1 MKKKH
6 WLRSFVAAVTASALV
21 WTCVP
26 LEALAAGPDTG
37 AVPTSATAS
46 TRAATLPVQGRDW
59 TLETDG
65 TLTITSNF
73 GMHDWQNQSNA
84 FKDYLIKAII
94 GPDVTAITETAF
106 FGCDN
111 LCDVNI
117 LGNITYIGGNAFA
130 GCDELEN
137 FIIPESVTSILGEA
151 FCNCNKLKSIY
162 IPDSVVSI
170 AYNAFSLCDSL
181 SEINVGNN
189 NPNYKSIDGVLFSK
203 DLKELIQ
210 YPLGNKRSTY
220 KIPNSV
226 TVIDSYA
233 FYECKSLSTVEI
245 PNSVSTIGVGVF
257 AGCSNLLDVTV
268 PGSIAD
274 MENSMFANCD
284 NLESVT
290 IQDGVSRIGG
300 FAFSKC
306 KSLISINIPDS
317 VNEIGNSAFE
327 QCNSLVEITLPNN
340 ITSIFVDTFNDCKS
354 LSSITLPDNLI
365 YIYRCAFRGCDSLT
379 ELILPSNL
387 TSIGESAFYSCDNL
401 TSVLIPDSVDTIDV
415 SAFNNCDNLTIY
427 CNAGSC
433 TETYCIENK
442 IPYKLLDEYPGGSEE
457 TPVATTEWFGKVLSN
472 TTNSITIDIDGERT
486 LQVAP
491 GADPGVEMTDNSLQ
505 NQYIYGTFD
514 AQNRIVSL
522 KVISPQVGTLKSA
535 GGEIEVEIETDA
547 GLKTYQWYRP
557 SSIPGGLIEWMETP
571 VQFYADGNEIFLIR
585 SVKTVIG
592 TPTAVNVSSTPATA
606 TIDGQS
612 YAIADGFADSVSK
625 VLNQKALFMLYND
638 QIEYAKALSTYAPHV
653 DLSVSWN
660 PDRVTYRNDKY
671 DQTALKASV
680 TLTNPSS
687 NFPDGVDLNA
697 LKQQPELNVQFTDS
711 ITLELSDGNNNGDVG
726 SFLCFGDK
734 YSDPW
739 FGDPK
744 VTQDVKVP
752 QEKTT
757 LAVGDSVTLE
767 VPVSIN
773 SKYVPEQGITQKS
786 VNVAVT
792 SLPMTSGSGQTL
804 EMPGGNF
811 DSLVAYY
818 PENIP
823 DETEIND
830 TAKEAAKKLQS
841 EINKVNRNSK
851 TAWSPYLQQIFTQD
865 QLDAIAA
872 SLLVKITIATTPD
885 TDLSDTAKTVLEQ
898 TIKKHLGIEWLKKP
912 SVGFDSRNF
921 SVSSSVFVS
930 SEKYGDFTITFTS
943 GGLAVGSNADGV
955 PAFATL
961 GDITY
966 QITTTK
972 NTNTSALIK
981 DGITVNGSNF
991 AGFLTQANLQA
1002 FSEVVYEV
1010 IKKELIMP
1018 YWGDDLNK
1026 SVDIL
1031 FGKTINKILYY
1042 FNQSTASVAITF
1054 MEAPGKKYKIECPV
1068 DVYVYDNQ
1076 DNLKGSI
1083 VNNRVEQTSEDLSL
1097 SVEGDTKYVTLWNND
1112 YKLKL
1117 IGTDTGTMNIT
1128 IDEYAGGDVSLRTL
1142 RLNELPLTV
1151 TKTYTGSVDQTIMDD
1166 KSKYNLID
1174 ESNVIKEPDSDTLQ
1188 VQAPSPIT
1196 GIQVTQKPSK
1206 TTYKQGEDL
1215 DLTGL
1220 QVTATREDKSTADI
1234 SDAVRVSGYDKNQT
1248 GTQTIT
1254 VSYLD
1259 QTTTFE
1265 VNVVKNSGGTT
1276 PPSGT
1281 PSNPGST
1288 PTPPPSNPSN
1298 PGTPSNPASPES
1310 EMTTKVTLQNGSTV
1324 TIASPDD
1331 VIEIP
1336 QSSCFQVV
1344 FTNENDLDGFAL
1356 TAGNGKSIAT
1366 DTVAA
1371 WNPETK
1377 QGTYTL
1383 YGLGAPGT
1391 ANDTTGIYVN
1401 GVKLF
1406 TMRVVPRPLTSDTT
1420 VDFAMSVGQTYQFW
1434 VKPDDPSANYTFNTA
1449 NGDMLQTSIVKDAYP
1464 DEQGRYLCRLTVTGR
1479 GDTVGVY
1486 CQIDG
1491 NTYKLFTVNCQ

>member
-1 MKKKH
+1 MKKRH
-6 WLRSFVAAVTASALV
+6 WLKSFVAAVTASALV
-21 WTCVP
+21 WTCAPVG
-26 LEALAAGPDTG
+26 ALAAGPDTG
-37 AVPTSATAS
+37 AAPISTAASART
-46 TRAATLPVQGRDW
+46 ATLPAQGNGWYLDA
-59 TLETDG
+59 DG
-65 TLTITSNF
+65 TLTIANDE
-73 GMHDWQNQSNA
+73 GMGDWHNYINSYKSFVVNAVLQN
-84 FKDYLIKAII
+84 
-94 GPDVTAITETAF
+94 
-106 FGCDN
+106 
-111 LCDVNI
+111 
-117 LGNITYIGGNAFA
+117 
-130 GCDELEN
+130 
-137 FIIPESVTSILGEA
+137 SVTTIG
-151 FCNCNKLKSIY
+151 
-162 IPDSVVSI
+162 
-170 AYNAFSLCDSL
+170 YNAFDSCSSL
-181 SEINVGNN
+181 E
-189 NPNYKSIDGVLFSK
+189 SI
-203 DLKELIQ
+203 
-210 YPLGNKRSTY
+210 T
-220 KIPNSV
+220 IPNSV
-226 TVIDSYA
+226 TTIGDSA
-233 FYECKSLSTVEI
+233 FYGCSSLESITI
-245 PNSVSTIGVGVF
+245 PNSVTTIGDF
-257 AGCSNLLDVTV
+257 AFYGCS
-268 PGSIAD
+268 S
-274 MENSMFANCD
+274 
-284 NLESVT
+284 LESITIPNSVT
-290 IQDGVSRIGG
+290 TIGYNAFDSCSSLESITIPNSVTAIGG
-300 FAFSKC
+300 WAFSYC
-306 KSLISINIPDS
+306 SSLESITIPSSVTTIGDCAFSHCSSLESITIPSSVTTIGDYAFSHCSSLESITIPSSVTAIGGLAFSYCSSLESITIPNSVTAIGGWAFSYCSSLESITIPNSVTAIGDYAFYWCSSLESITIPNSVTAIGDYAFCNCISLESITIPNS
-317 VNEIGNSAFE
+317 VTAIGN
-327 QCNSLVEITLPNN
+327 
-340 ITSIFVDTFNDCKS
+340 
-354 LSSITLPDNLI
+354 
-365 YIYRCAFRGCDSLT
+365 G
-379 ELILPSNL
+379 
-387 TSIGESAFYSCDNL
+387 AFYGCSSL
-401 TSVLIPDSVDTIDV
+401 ESVLIPDNVTKIGYL
-415 SAFNNCDNLTIY
+415 AFYNCDNLTVY
-427 CNAGSC
+427 CNAGSYA
-433 TETYCIENK
+433 ETYCIESN
-442 IPYKLLDEYPGGSEE
+442 IPYKPLSEYPGAGEE

-472 TTNSITIDIDGERT
+472 TTNSITIDINGERT

-491 GADPGVEMTDNSLQ
+491 GADLGVELKTNSLQ

-522 KVISPQVGTLKSA
+522 KVISPRVGTLQGA

-557 SSIPGGLIEWMETP
+557 SSIPGGLIGWMETP

-592 TPTAVNVSSTPATA
+592 TPTAVNTSSTPATA
-606 TIDGQS
+606 TIDGKS

-638 QIEYAKALSTYAPHV
+638 QIEYAKALSSYAPHV
-653 DLSVSWN
+653 DLSVSWS
-660 PDRVTYRNDKY
+660 PDQVTYRNDQY
-671 DQTALKASV
+671 NQTALKASV

-697 LKQQPELNVQFTDS
+697 LKQQPELNVQFTGP
-711 ITLELSDGNNNGDVG
+711 ITLELSDGNNNGEVG

-1356 TAGNGKSIAT
+1356 TAGNGQSIAT
-1366 DTVAA
+1366 DTVTP
-1371 WNPETK
+1371 WNPATK

-1383 YGLGAPGT
+1383 YGLGAPGSEH
-1391 ANDTTGIYVN
+1391 DTTGIYVN

-1406 TMRVVPRPLTSDTT
+1406 TMQVVERPLTSDTT
-1420 VDFAMSVGQTYQFW
+1420 VDFSMQVGQTYQFW
-1434 VKPDDPSANYTFNTA
+1434 VKPDDPSASYTFNTA
-1449 NGDMLQTSIVKDAYP
+1449 NGDMLKTSIVKDAYP
-1464 DEQGRYLCRLTVTGR
+1464 DAQGRYLCRLTVTGR

-1491 NTYKLFTVNCQ
+1491 NTYKLFTVDCR

>member
-1 MKKKH
+1 ME
-6 WLRSFVAAVTASALV
+6 S
-21 WTCVP
+21 
-26 LEALAAGPDTG
+26 
-37 AVPTSATAS
+37 
-46 TRAATLPVQGRDW
+46 
-59 TLETDG
+59 
-65 TLTITSNF
+65 IT
-73 GMHDWQNQSNA
+73 
-84 FKDYLIKAII
+84 
-94 GPDVTAITETAF
+94 
-106 FGCDN
+106 
-111 LCDVNI
+111 
-117 LGNITYIGGNAFA
+117 
-130 GCDELEN
+130 
-137 FIIPESVTSILGEA
+137 
-151 FCNCNKLKSIY
+151 
-162 IPDSVVSI
+162 
-170 AYNAFSLCDSL
+170 
-181 SEINVGNN
+181 
-189 NPNYKSIDGVLFSK
+189 
-203 DLKELIQ
+203 
-210 YPLGNKRSTY
+210 
-220 KIPNSV
+220 IPNSV
-226 TVIDSYA
+226 TTIGDYA
-233 FYECKSLSTVEI
+233 FCNCISLESITI
-245 PNSVSTIGVGVF
+245 PNSVTAIGDYAF
-257 AGCSNLLDVTV
+257 YGCS
-268 PGSIAD
+268 S
-274 MENSMFANCD
+274 
-284 NLESVT
+284 LE
-290 IQDGVSRIGG
+290 
-300 FAFSKC
+300 
-306 KSLISINIPDS
+306 
-317 VNEIGNSAFE
+317 
-327 QCNSLVEITLPNN
+327 
-340 ITSIFVDTFNDCKS
+340 
-354 LSSITLPDNLI
+354 
-365 YIYRCAFRGCDSLT
+365 
-379 ELILPSNL
+379 
-387 TSIGESAFYSCDNL
+387 
-401 TSVLIPDSVDTIDV
+401 SVLIPDNVTKIGYY
-415 SAFNNCDNLTIY
+415 AFYNCDNLTVY
-427 CNAGSC
+427 CNAGSYA
-433 TETYCIENK
+433 ETYCIENN
-442 IPYKLLDEYPGGSEE
+442 IPYKPLSEYPGAGEE

-472 TTNSITIDIDGERT
+472 TTNSITIDINGERT

-491 GADPGVEMTDNSLQ
+491 GADPGVELKTNSLQ

-557 SSIPGGLIEWMETP
+557 SSIPGGLIGWMETP

-612 YAIADGFADSVSK
+612 YAIADGFTDSVSK
-625 VLNQKALFMLYND
+625 VLNKKALFMLYND

-680 TLTNPSS
+680 TLTNSAS
-687 NFPDGVDLNA
+687 NFPDGVDLNT
-697 LKQQPELNVQFTDS
+697 LKQQSELNVQFTDS

-744 VTQDVKVP
+744 VTQEVEVP

-757 LAVGDSVTLE
+757 LGVGDSVTLE

-792 SLPMTSGSGQTL
+792 SLPMTNGSGQTL

-1083 VNNRVEQTSEDLSL
+1083 VNNRVEQASEDLSL

-1151 TKTYTGSVDQTIMDD
+1151 TKKYTGSVDQTIMDD

-1188 VQAPSPIT
+1188 VQASSPIT
-1196 GIQVTQKPSK
+1196 EIQVTQKPSK

-1310 EMTTKVTLQNGSTV
+1310 EMTTKVTLQNGRTV
-1324 TIASPDD
+1324 TISSPDD

-1356 TAGNGKSIAT
+1356 TAGNGKAIAT

-1401 GVKLF
+1401 GVKVF
-1406 TMRVVPRPLTSDTT
+1406 SMKVVPRPLTSDTT
-1420 VDFAMSVGQTYQFW
+1420 VDFAMHVGQTYQFW
-1434 VKPDDPSANYTFNTA
+1434 VKPDDPDASYTFNTA
-1449 NGDMLQTSIVKDAYP
+1449 NGDMLQTAIVKDAYP

-1486 CQIDG
+1486 CSIDG